1 VHLTELIEIKGDVS
15 GLDDVKGPSS
25 IMSVDLTCYS
35 VRRDCIPVLS
45 GCRDLMAASLFCA
58 YSWLLTDL
66 VTKII
71 RFNALRWVKGSF
83 VFTSERWLV

>member
-1 VHLTELIEIKGDVS
+1 VSLVVSMFKGY
-15 GLDDVKGPSS
+15 SS

-58 YSWLLTDL
+58 YSWLLT
-66 VTKII
+66 VI
-71 RFNALRWVKGSF
+71 
-83 VFTSERWLV
+83 